1 MSAALLSALPAE
13 ANLDQTAVARFLL
26 AMHPFTAAR
35 FVAQWLNSPIKTI
48 LHRDTPALV
57 LDESEHLYRILT
69 DDDFENKGEP
79 FWIYRESAK
88 QEKNDIESFWRDRSG
103 ETLAAPCWHGEERP
117 KGHRNVRL
125 KTEFPSLKHLLRLA
139 ALGYLWDSAVAA
151 LPRAHK
157 PWMCPVA
164 DRRSNGVIDKSDDD
178 DKDDEKTGIKNRDY
192 HKVVDVSHP
201 YIPMAPSRR
210 THVGGG
216 ISMAQVMRE
225 IAKHHWDDTTS
236 SCVLRIVYRRESPL
250 KLSEEH
256 GVPLRRLHEYA
267 RQIRKAIKSNPENAF
282 AQ

>member
-13 ANLDQTAVARFLL
+13 ATLDETAFARFLL
-26 AMHPFTAAR
+26 ALHPFTAAC
-35 FVAQWLNSPIKTI
+35 FVAQWLNSPIKTV

-57 LDESEHLYRILT
+57 LDESERLCRILT
-69 DDDFENKGEP
+69 VEEFENNGEP
-79 FWIYRESAK
+79 FWIYRETAK
-88 QEKNDIESFWRDRSG
+88 QDKNDIESFWRDRSG

-125 KTEFPSLKHLLRLA
+125 KTEFPSLDHLLRLA

-164 DRRSNGVIDKSDDD
+164 DRRSNGVVD
-178 DKDDEKTGIKNRDY
+178 
-192 HKVVDVSHP
+192 VVDVTHP

-216 ISMAQVMRE
+216 IPIVQVMRE
-225 IAKHHWDDTTS
+225 IANHHWDDTTS
-236 SCVLRIVYRRESPL
+236 SCVLGIVYRRESPS
-250 KLSEEH
+250 KLSKEH
-256 GVPLRRLHEYA
+256 GVPVRRLHEYA
-267 RQIRKAIKSNPENAF
+267 RQIRKAIRSNPENAF